1 MTNLEITIRRPK
13 KQNTKINLLINKKIL
28 LYINIWTIKKV
39 TWAKRNSQSTMLF
52 HSASISPISQLKR
65 WRQVFWVYLSTRM
78 LWIYFWPK
86 KVTGFNWWRWR
97 GPWRNVDQ
105 RAVIE
110 GDNLKLSEFVSR
122 PVVAI
127 GQRCYLL
134 WQVWNRKAG
143 STGEKTAVVV
153 SCSLCFY

>member
-1 MTNLEITIRRPK
+1 
-13 KQNTKINLLINKKIL
+13 
-28 LYINIWTIKKV
+28 
-39 TWAKRNSQSTMLF
+39 
-52 HSASISPISQLKR
+52 
-65 WRQVFWVYLSTRM
+65 M

-97 GPWRNVDQ
+97 GPWRNEDQ

-110 GDNLKLSEFVSR
+110 RDNLNLSEFVSR

-134 WQVWNRKAG
+134 WQMWNRKAG
-143 STGEKTAVVV
+143 STGGKTAVVF
-153 SCSLCFY
+153 SCSFVLLLILPPRQGAYMVFFNELFVTLYWTLSGYILVKVQHVSKSKIWGVIFREVRISAPPFGPGFSLV